1 MISSPAFNCSGI
13 FFPPLLNVK
22 FAPSGLS
29 VVDSSFILRS
39 QQVIKN
45 IPVYL
50 LCLELGLHMEGSLST
65 NPL

>member
-13 FFPPLLNVK
+13 FFFPPLLNVK

-50 LCLELGLHMEGSLST
+50 LCL
-65 NPL
+65 

>member
-1 MISSPAFNCSGI
+1 MISSPAFNCRGI
-13 FFPPLLNVK
+13 FFLLLNVK
-22 FAPSGLS
+22 LAPSGLS

-50 LCLELGLHMEGSLST
+50 LCLELGLHMEESLST
-65 NPL
+65 NLI